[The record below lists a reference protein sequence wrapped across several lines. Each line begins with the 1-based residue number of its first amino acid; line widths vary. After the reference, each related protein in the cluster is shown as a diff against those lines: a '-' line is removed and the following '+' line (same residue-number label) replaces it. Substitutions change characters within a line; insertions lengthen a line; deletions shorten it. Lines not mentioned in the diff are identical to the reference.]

1 MAFYPIRFI
10 SWSFKNI
17 IMKSILKISACIFLS
32 GMLIFTSCKKDPPP
46 PPPPP
51 PPSANRPPVANAG
64 PDQTITISTNTI
76 NLNGSGS
83 TDPDNN
89 ITTYAWRGIFGSSSL
104 NIANANGVQ
113 ASVTNFTTGI
123 HSFELKVTD
132 AGGLFSKDT
141 VYIDVLRA
149 GSSACIDTSINVVNG
164 VGTFTSYGSLS
175 QIRLVTPAAAADKI
189 VFFGGAVQNN
199 NNPYTPSDQVDIY
212 NLSTNTWSAAKLSEP
227 MQGDNLTVGNKIL
240 FFADT
245 KIDIYDAVANT
256 WLVIPMDKSIIDRGA
271 TRAVINNKVFFAGGL
286 ITDVIASNRI
296 DIYDVAANTWT
307 SATLSEARAGITPV
321 TVGNKLIL
329 AGGYKKW
336 DQNASDDPQ
345 DPSKRV
351 DIYDASA
358 NSWSTGELPQP
369 ACNGTAAAINNK
381 AVFHFNFDEYLRSS
395 VNIYDVAT
403 NGWLTVPFSEKRRY
417 DPLVMAAGN
426 KILIAA
432 GLIYGAARF
441 SKRVDIYDAVSN
453 SWSVATLSHGE
464 VFAGKWLIGSKLI
477 FKIVDAYSSGGDK
490 NLFDVYDAS
499 TNAWSTIQLN
509 YNFNGGGVVAN
520 NQLFFGGVSLAP
532 VGSQNYQTSC
542 KVFKFQF

>member
-1 MAFYPIRFI
+1 MKITTLTRILLAG
-10 SWSFKNI
+10 I
-17 IMKSILKISACIFLS
+17 IFFASCEKEPPQVTTPTPS
-32 GMLIFTSCKKDPPP
+32 G
-46 PPPPP
+46 
-51 PPSANRPPVANAG
+51 NRPPVANAG
-64 PDQTITISTNTI
+64 PDQTITISANTI
-76 NLNGSGS
+76 NLDGSGS

-104 NIANANGVQ
+104 NIANANAVK
-113 ASVTNFTTGI
+113 ASVTNFTEGFYR
-123 HSFELKVTD
+123 FELKVTD

-141 VYIDVLRA
+141 VYINVLPA
-149 GSSACIDTSINVVNG
+149 GSSACIDASINVVNG

-189 VFFGGAVQNN
+189 VFRGGTVQNN
-199 NNPYTPSDQVDIY
+199 NSYTSSDQVDIY
-212 NLSTNTWSAAKLSEP
+212 NLSTNTWSATKLSQP
-227 MQGDNLTVGNKIL
+227 AFGQNNLTVGNKIL

-256 WLVIPMDKSIIDRGA
+256 WLVIPMDKSINERGA

-321 TVGNKLIL
+321 TVGNKLFL

-358 NSWSTGELPQP
+358 NVWSTGELPQP

-381 AVFHFNFDEYLRSS
+381 AVFHFNFDENGRSA

-403 NGWLTVPFSEKRRY
+403 NGWLTVPFSETRRY
-417 DPLVMAAGN
+417 DPVVMAAGN
-426 KILIAA
+426 KILIAG
-432 GLIYGAARF
+432 GLIYGAAYF

-453 SWSVATLSHGE
+453 SWSVATLSLG
-464 VFAGKWLIGSKLI
+464 GIPGNWLIGSKLI
-477 FKIVDAYSSGGDK
+477 FKSDK
-490 NLFDVYDAS
+490 NVFDVYDAS
-499 TNAWSTIQLN
+499 TNAWSTIQLD
-509 YNFNGGGVVAN
+509 YHFDGGGIVAN
-520 NQLFFGGVSLAP
+520 NQLFFGGVRLAP
-532 VGSQNYQTSC
+532 VGSQYYQNSC
-542 KVFKFQF
+542 KVWKFQF